1 MDIGMSDVCHGWPGI
16 GPYAAIQAA
25 HTFVGGLALFI
36 PLSLRLVVLGG
47 WIGKELFSDMAR
59 CELSVLVAL
68 DSAADLGSAVL
79 GFALAH
85 WTLAQGRARV

>member
-16 GPYAAIQAA
+16 GPYAATQAA
-25 HTFVGGLALFI
+25 HAFIGGVALLI
-36 PLSLRLVVLGG
+36 PLSLRLVILGG

-59 CELSVLVAL
+59 CELSALVAL
-68 DSAADLGSAVL
+68 DSAADLGFAVL

-85 WTLAQGRARV
+85 WKLAQDRARV

>member
-25 HTFVGGLALFI
+25 HTLIGAVALFI
-36 PLSLRLVVLGG
+36 PLSLRFVFLGG
-47 WIGKELFSDMAR
+47 WIGKEIFSDIAR
-59 CELSVLVAL
+59 CELSALVAT
-68 DSAADLGSAVL
+68 DSAADLGFAVL

-85 WTLAQGRARV
+85 LTLAQGRAQV